1 MTVYYRGEWDL
12 SHLIVAVEY
21 ASEWRHSTTRQ
32 HRSHGRHDVRLVVP
46 RRTRRTSIR
55 LALPIGGDGT
65 MNPAHDDLLIR
76 KLGALNALAIAMLI
90 RWQDVANHLVAWLN
104 ILPRIQTL
112 DERVQLVG
120 IDPKRNEWFSVNTF
134 CWFSMLTYSPSKSVS
149 KEKSF
154 CWSNFFRILLSK
166 PGFKK
171 SSFKSR
177 SKPSA

>member
-112 DERVQLVG
+112 DERMQLVG

-134 CWFSMLTYSPSKSVS
+134 ADLVCLLTRHPNRYPKR
-149 KEKSF
+149 
-154 CWSNFFRILLSK
+154 N
-166 PGFKK
+166 
-171 SSFKSR
+171 
-177 SKPSA
+177 PSAAQTS